1 MSIHAAG
8 YGRQSAARANK
19 SEASPTT
26 QRVANKGEADRRK
39 AAGAD
44 VHWVGHYEDIGISA
58 YTGKERPGYERLL
71 KDCRA
76 GRVNMIIVYYI
87 SRLSRMEPLDAIP
100 VVTELLNLGVTI
112 VSVTEGEFR
121 KGNLMD
127 LIHLI
132 MRLDAAHNESKNR
145 SAAVYGAKQQAKE
158 AGGYIGGTAPYGRN
172 LTPETRR
179 SSDGRPIV
187 VQTLTTRAD
196 EADVIREVWGL
207 IKYHKENPRPAVPG
221 EGRVVPGSIG
231 WITAKLNRDGV
242 PTRGASK
249 GKARKDS
256 GWHPNT
262 LTRILRDPTLAGY
275 RTEAV
280 YKLRDDGTRTN
291 TVSEYRI
298 VRDDHGEPVSAWE
311 PILDTADWWQLQEW
325 LQRRVVRKWSSIS
338 RNLLTSIETLYC
350 ECGRAMK
357 SSVATKAS
365 GRQSTYRC
373 SRPTGMEPDGQHT
386 GTVAVSQEL
395 VDDYVARRIFT
406 IIGAA
411 EGDHEASEIL
421 REAHKRLGETIE
433 APETAQERAALVAD
447 RADAARALETLYD
460 MQPSYMSN
468 EIGRKRFAKSVSDQE
483 ARMAAAEE
491 RIAALAAMDAP
502 ALPIAEWLERDSDTE
517 DGEGG
522 GDSIGPGTWWA
533 KADLSARRNLVKL
546 FIERVVVRKAETRE
560 RAVRGKAWR
569 GDRVVITWAT
579 ESLADEERDQVA

>member
-8 YGRQSAARANK
+8 YERQSAARANK
-19 SEASPTT
+19 SEASPAT
-26 QRVANKGEADRRK
+26 QRAANKGEADRRK

-44 VHWVGHYEDIGISA
+44 LQWVGHYEDIGISA
-58 YTGKERPGYERLL
+58 FNGKERPAYERLL
-71 KDCRA
+71 EDCRA

-145 SAAVYGAKQQAKE
+145 SAAVYGAKQLAKE

-172 LTPETRR
+172 LTPETRHTA
-179 SSDGRPIV
+179 DGRPIV
-187 VQTLTTRAD
+187 VQTLTTRPD
-196 EADVIREVWGL
+196 EADVIRDVWAL
-207 IKYHKENPRPAVPG
+207 IKYHKENPAPAKLG

-249 GKARKDS
+249 GKAHANS
-256 GWHPNT
+256 GWRANT
-262 LTRILRDPTLAGY
+262 LTRILNDPALAGY

-280 YKLRDDGTRTN
+280 YKLREDGTRTN
-291 TVSEYRI
+291 TVAEYRI
-298 VRDDHGEPVSAWE
+298 VRDEHGEPVTAWD
-311 PILDTADWWQLQEW
+311 PILAPADWWQLQEW
-325 LQRRVVRKWSSIS
+325 IKVRSARKWDGTS
-338 RNLLTSIETLYC
+338 RNLLTSIGLLHC
-350 ECGRAMK
+350 ECGRSMK
-357 SSVATKAS
+357 SSAAVRS
-365 GRQSTYRC
+365 DVRQSMYRC
-373 SRPTGMEPDGQHT
+373 SRPTGLEIPGQHK
-386 GTVAVSQEL
+386 GTSAVSQPL
-395 VDDYVARRIFT
+395 LDDYVARRIFA

-411 EGDHEASEIL
+411 EDDDDVALILQEA
-421 REAHKRLGETIE
+421 RKRFGESTE

-460 MQPSYMSN
+460 MQPSYMGN
-468 EIGRKRFAKSVSDQE
+468 EIGRRRFAKAVSDQE

-491 RIAALAAMDAP
+491 RIAALAAMDTP
-502 ALPIAEWLERDSDTE
+502 ELPIASWLERDTYDE
-517 DGEGG
+517 DDW
-522 GDSIGPGTWWA
+522 DSIGPGTWWA
-533 KADLSARRNLVKL
+533 KADLSARRELVKL
-546 FIERVVVRKAETRE
+546 FVTRVVVRKAETRE
-560 RAVRGKAWR
+560 RAVRGKAWK
-569 GDRVVITWAT
+569 GDRVVITWAA
-579 ESLADEERDQVA
+579 EGLGDVERDHVA